1 MADSKEP
8 VKKELSGYEYRKRKA
23 EKEKRFQVSKK
34 SMMIDKYFI
43 GKSQELE
50 SSDNAE
56 FSIASTSGTQVL
68 IDDSNILSIDK
79 IEQSSHRDQSS
90 IPDDT
95 ATKDNTETEHV
106 TTSTESFDV
115 SDAATWPEM
124 HSNNII
130 NHIISVGASQ
140 IHLDYFPKD
149 ENGRH
154 FSISHYS
161 KKLSN
166 DEVIRRRWLVY
177 SVSTNRVFCFCC
189 RLFDRKFPSNLVFG
203 GFNKWKHLAEVLKMH
218 ENSTSH
224 KKFYTH
230 WIEAEMRLKIGA
242 PIDKEEQKLLSKE
255 KLRSNNVLIRL
266 IHITQ
271 YLAEH
276 NMAFRGTSDKL
287 YTPNNGNFLGL
298 VQLLAKFDPIMEEH
312 VKMAMKGDISDH
324 YCGKNIQHELIE
336 IMALKAK
343 SEILSKVKK
352 SKYYSIIADCT
363 PDISHTEQLS
373 LTIRFADIT
382 DDNIR

>member
-1 MADSKEP
+1 M
-8 VKKELSGYEYRKRKA
+8 
-23 EKEKRFQVSKK
+23 
-34 SMMIDKYFI
+34 
-43 GKSQELE
+43 
-50 SSDNAE
+50 
-56 FSIASTSGTQVL
+56 
-68 IDDSNILSIDK
+68 
-79 IEQSSHRDQSS
+79 
-90 IPDDT
+90 
-95 ATKDNTETEHV
+95 
-106 TTSTESFDV
+106 
-115 SDAATWPEM
+115 
-124 HSNNII
+124 
-130 NHIISVGASQ
+130 
-140 IHLDYFPKD
+140 
-149 ENGRH
+149 
-154 FSISHYS
+154 
-161 KKLSN
+161 
-166 DEVIRRRWLVY
+166 
-177 SVSTNRVFCFCC
+177 
-189 RLFDRKFPSNLVFG
+189 
-203 GFNKWKHLAEVLKMH
+203 
-218 ENSTSH
+218 
-224 KKFYTH
+224 
-230 WIEAEMRLKIGA
+230 
-242 PIDKEEQKLLSKE
+242 
-255 KLRSNNVLIRL
+255 LIRL